1 MYLSYYDL
9 KEEPFRLTPD
19 PHFLHLS
26 APHQAALTV
35 LLEGILYRKGL
46 VMVTGPIGTG
56 KTTLVHT
63 ALKMLTDVSKQKMP
77 IKSALMFNPTLT
89 RDEFLEMML
98 EDFEISC
105 PSTSK
110 PRRLIA
116 LQQML
121 LETQRRGGTAVLFI
135 DEAHLLSSEL
145 LEEIRLLGNAD
156 THQEKLLQIVLSGQP
171 ELVAVMNRRE
181 LSALQQRI
189 AARASLR
196 PLRLPEVCS
205 YVAERLHF
213 AGLQA
218 VSPFSPAALEQILHF
233 STGVPRLINLI
244 CDACLTLGFK
254 TSRRTIQPDIVE
266 EVAVSL
272 GLIPEV
278 PEFVEKE
285 KKPIL
290 PSNAD
295 NIPTAPKSI
304 VDTLIESMKQNRTAV
319 MR

>member
-26 APHQAALTV
+26 APHQNALTV

-98 EDFEISC
+98 EDFEVSC
-105 PSTSK
+105 PSSSK
-110 PRRLIA
+110 PRRLMA
-116 LQQML
+116 LHQML
-121 LETQRRGGTAVLFI
+121 LDVQREGGTAVLFI

-171 ELVAVMNRRE
+171 ELVTMMNRRE

-189 AARASLR
+189 AARANLR
-196 PLRLPEVCS
+196 PLSLPEVRS
-205 YVAERLHF
+205 YVAERLHL
-213 AGLQA
+213 AGLQGA
-218 VSPFSPAALEQILHF
+218 SPFSSIALEQVLHH
-233 STGVPRLINLI
+233 SSGVPRLINLI

-254 TSRRTIQPDIVE
+254 TQRKTIQPDVVE

-272 GLIPEV
+272 GLVAPT
-278 PEFVEKE
+278 PALGEKDW
-285 KKPIL
+285 KTIL
-290 PSNAD
+290 PSSPLNT
-295 NIPTAPKSI
+295 PSAPKSI
-304 VDTLIESMKQNRTAV
+304 VDTLIESMKQGRATAV
-319 MR
+319 R

>member
-1 MYLSYYDL
+1 MYLGYYEL

-26 APHQAALTV
+26 GPHQNALTV

-77 IKSALMFNPTLT
+77 IRSALMFNPTLT

-98 EDFEISC
+98 EDFEVSC
-105 PSTSK
+105 PSASK
-110 PRRLIA
+110 PKRLFA

-121 LETQRRGGTAVLFI
+121 LDTQRQGGTAVLFI

-156 THQEKLLQIVLSGQP
+156 THNEKLLQIVLSGQP
-171 ELVAVMNRRE
+171 ELVTMMNRRE
-181 LSALQQRI
+181 LNALQQRI

-196 PLRLPEVCS
+196 PLNLLEVRA

-213 AGLQA
+213 AGLQGA
-218 VSPFSPAALEQILHF
+218 SPFGAGSLEQVLHF
-233 STGVPRLINLI
+233 STGVPRLINLLS
-244 CDACLTLGFK
+244 DACLTLGFK
-254 TSRRTIQPDIVE
+254 AQQKTILPELVE
-266 EVAVSL
+266 EAAVSL
-272 GLIPEV
+272 GLVAATPTV
-278 PEFVEKE
+278 GDLE
-285 KKPIL
+285 KKVL
-290 PSNAD
+290 PALVPS
-295 NIPTAPKSI
+295 APSGPRSI
-304 VDTLIESMKQNRTAV
+304 VDTLIETMKQSREV
-319 MR
+319 GVR

>member
-1 MYLSYYDL
+1 M
-9 KEEPFRLTPD
+9 
-19 PHFLHLS
+19 
-26 APHQAALTV
+26 
-35 LLEGILYRKGL
+35 
-46 VMVTGPIGTG
+46 
-56 KTTLVHT
+56 
-63 ALKMLTDVSKQKMP
+63 
-77 IKSALMFNPTLT
+77 
-89 RDEFLEMML
+89 
-98 EDFEISC
+98 
-105 PSTSK
+105 
-110 PRRLIA
+110 
-116 LQQML
+116 
-121 LETQRRGGTAVLFI
+121 
-135 DEAHLLSSEL
+135 
-145 LEEIRLLGNAD
+145 
-156 THQEKLLQIVLSGQP
+156 
-171 ELVAVMNRRE
+171 MNRRE

-196 PLRLPEVCS
+196 PLSLPEVRS

-218 VSPFSPAALEQILHF
+218 VSPFSPSALEQILHF

-254 TSRRTIQPDIVE
+254 MSRKTIQPDIVE
-266 EVAVSL
+266 EAAVSL

-278 PEFVEKE
+278 PAFVEKE

-295 NIPTAPKSI
+295 NMSSAPKSI

>member
-26 APHQAALTV
+26 APHQNALTV

-98 EDFEISC
+98 EDFEVSC
-105 PSTSK
+105 PSSSK
-110 PRRLIA
+110 PRRLMA
-116 LQQML
+116 LHQML
-121 LETQRRGGTAVLFI
+121 LDVQREGGTAVLFI

-156 THQEKLLQIVLSGQP
+156 THKEKLLQIVLSGQP
-171 ELVAVMNRRE
+171 ELVTMMNRRE

-189 AARASLR
+189 AARANLR
-196 PLRLPEVCS
+196 PLSLPEVRS
-205 YVAERLHF
+205 YVAERLHL
-213 AGLQA
+213 AGLQGA
-218 VSPFSPAALEQILHF
+218 SPFSSIALEQVLHH
-233 STGVPRLINLI
+233 SSGVPRLINLI

-254 TSRRTIQPDIVE
+254 TQRKTIQPDVVE

-272 GLIPEV
+272 GLVAPT
-278 PEFVEKE
+278 PALGEKDW
-285 KKPIL
+285 KTIL
-290 PSNAD
+290 PSSPLNT
-295 NIPTAPKSI
+295 PSAPKSI
-304 VDTLIESMKQNRTAV
+304 VDTLIESMKQGRATAV
-319 MR
+319 R